1 VIGQLLII
9 LLMTLLLQNYGYTEL
24 KTLYILDVCA
34 AAVLLDRYLI
44 FRRIFQNNGGND
56 SQQIRRRIQRYTANL
71 FLSGLLWALIFSQ
84 ITLHTPKELQYLVLA
99 VAYGIAGAAIA
110 TLGAVFRV
118 YFLFMFPLLATLI
131 TVLSLQG
138 IFTDMVFALIM
149 LLGMGFLLNIAYKF
163 SSHFQLVHEKTELL
177 RETEM
182 EALICLGKAGEYR
195 DTDTGDHVLRVGFA
209 SYHLAKSAG
218 LTEQDAETL
227 MYASPLHD
235 LGKIGIPDSILRKPG
250 KLTEDERQVMNSH
263 TRIGASILKH
273 SQSSVMRMGKI
284 VALSH
289 HEKWDGSGFP
299 DGLSGD
305 AIPIVGRI
313 VAICD
318 VFDALISNR
327 HYKNGWTDAEAIDY
341 LRQSSG
347 THFDPDLVE
356 LFIQN
361 IPKIKEFSYHQAH

>member
-1 VIGQLLII
+1 
-9 LLMTLLLQNYGYTEL
+9 MTLLLHEYGYSGM
-24 KTLYILDVCA
+24 KTLYIWDAC
-34 AAVLLDRYLI
+34 AAVLLTDRYLNC
-44 FRRIFQNNGGND
+44 RRFCRNHGRND
-56 SQQIRRRIQRYTANL
+56 LQQIRRSIQRYTANL
-71 FLSGLLWALIFSQ
+71 FLSGLLWAFIFSQ
-84 ITLHTPKELQYLVLA
+84 IALHTPKEIQYLLMT
-99 VAYGIAGAAIA
+99 VAYGIAGSAIV
-110 TLGAVFRV
+110 TLGTIFRV
-118 YFLFMFPLLATLI
+118 YFLFMFPPLAALMA
-131 TVLSLQG
+131 VFFLQG
-138 IFTDMVFALIM
+138 LFADKIIALIL
-149 LLGMGFLLNIAYKF
+149 LLGMCFLLYTAYKF
-163 SSHFQLVHEKTELL
+163 NKHFQLMHEKTEQL
-177 RETEM
+177 RVTEM

-195 DTDTGDHVLRVGFA
+195 DAYTGDHVLRVGFA
-209 SYHLAKSAG
+209 SYLLAKSAG
-218 LTEQDAETL
+218 FAEQDAETL

-250 KLTEDERQVMNSH
+250 KLTEEERQVMNSH

-273 SQSSVMRMGKI
+273 SQSSVMNMGKI

-299 DGLSGD
+299 EGLSGEE
-305 AIPIVGRI
+305 IPIEGRI

-327 HYKNGWTDAEAIDY
+327 HYKNSWTDAEAVHF

-361 IPKIKEFSYHQAH
+361 IPMIKDFSSHQIH